1 MSDINTK
8 RAIDKY
14 RQEPWFHG
22 SITRIVAEDRLES
35 KMVGTF
41 LFREA
46 ESRPG
51 LSLSVRGPERIKHF
65 IISQNNEGKWFL
77 VGKPSE
83 FDDIFKLITFYEE
96 TPTSTADGLR
106 LKYPCPLEEEAAE
119 DDSST
124 YIEVAKG
131 KGLDQEKLDEVRRRS
146 EDRRTSLI
154 SAGSGAGGDSETPP
168 PGGKPKYEFVTPMKP
183 LKE

>member
-22 SITRIVAEDRLES
+22 SITRVVAEDRLES

-51 LSLSVRGPERIKHF
+51 LSLSVRGPDRIKHF
-65 IISQNNEGKWFL
+65 IISQNAEGKWFL

-83 FDDIFKLITFYEE
+83 FDDIFQLIKFYEE

-119 DDSST
+119 DNSST
-124 YIEVAKG
+124 YIEVSKG

-146 EDRRTSLI
+146 KDRRVSLI
-154 SAGSGAGGDSETPP
+154 SAGSGARGDSETPSP
-168 PGGKPKYEFVTPMKP
+168 SPGGKHKYEFVTPM
-183 LKE
+183 